1 MLHVSIYNHAAVI
14 NVTSDI
20 RCLDLLLSLEVVP
33 PVAKLARLS
42 CVFLCSSD
50 LFLERPV
57 QKLTWGLFRLL
68 TRSEF
73 NHMDQSSHKHQE
85 V

>member
-1 MLHVSIYNHAAVI
+1 MFQMIL
-14 NVTSDI
+14 
-20 RCLDLLLSLEVVP
+20 

-57 QKLTWGLFRLL
+57 QKLIWGLFRLL
-68 TRSEF
+68 TRSGKMFCVLLELP
-73 NHMDQSSHKHQE
+73 E
-85 V
+85 R

>member
-1 MLHVSIYNHAAVI
+1 MQFCKILNRQYCRCSFVNLVLDVKRDLFPSLKVI
-14 NVTSDI
+14 
-20 RCLDLLLSLEVVP
+20 P

-68 TRSEF
+68 TRSGK
-73 NHMDQSSHKHQE
+73 NI
-85 V
+85 

>member
-1 MLHVSIYNHAAVI
+1 MI
-14 NVTSDI
+14 
-20 RCLDLLLSLEVVP
+20 P

-57 QKLTWGLFRLL
+57 QKVTWALFRLL
-68 TRSEF
+68 TRSA
-73 NHMDQSSHKHQE
+73 
-85 V
+85 

>member
-1 MLHVSIYNHAAVI
+1 MLEI
-14 NVTSDI
+14 SDLCSFLTVYDI
-20 RCLDLLLSLEVVP
+20 FVMFQVVP

-50 LFLERPV
+50 MFLERPV

-68 TRSEF
+68 TRS
-73 NHMDQSSHKHQE
+73 
-85 V
+85 

>member
-1 MLHVSIYNHAAVI
+1 MFQMIL
-14 NVTSDI
+14 
-20 RCLDLLLSLEVVP
+20 

-68 TRSEF
+68 TRSGITFDVLLEF
-73 NHMDQSSHKHQE
+73 PE
-85 V
+85 R

>member
-1 MLHVSIYNHAAVI
+1 MLEI
-14 NVTSDI
+14 SDPVLTAYDI
-20 RCLDLLLSLEVVP
+20 FVMFQVVP

-68 TRSEF
+68 TRS
-73 NHMDQSSHKHQE
+73 
-85 V
+85 

>member
-1 MLHVSIYNHAAVI
+1 MRIFVI
-14 NVTSDI
+14 FQ
-20 RCLDLLLSLEVVP
+20 VVP
-33 PVAKLARLS
+33 AVAKLARLS

-68 TRSEF
+68 TRSEKCLF
-73 NHMDQSSHKHQE
+73 LLHPAQTEILKPILLIFLFQE
-85 V
+85 VQAGLFGP

>member
-1 MLHVSIYNHAAVI
+1 MI
-14 NVTSDI
+14 
-20 RCLDLLLSLEVVP
+20 P

-68 TRSEF
+68 TRSAETP
-73 NHMDQSSHKHQE
+73 SPCPSPSGGCE
-85 V
+85 LV

>member
-1 MLHVSIYNHAAVI
+1 MFEVI
-14 NVTSDI
+14 
-20 RCLDLLLSLEVVP
+20 L

-50 LFLERPV
+50 LFLETPV

-68 TRSEF
+68 TRSSKCF
-73 NHMDQSSHKHQE
+73 DVLLLLVQNLN
-85 V
+85 

>member
-1 MLHVSIYNHAAVI
+1 MKQCV
-14 NVTSDI
+14 
-20 RCLDLLLSLEVVP
+20 LSQMIP

-68 TRSEF
+68 TRSV
-73 NHMDQSSHKHQE
+73 KTILLWWR
-85 V
+85 